1 MMNMQK
7 LKKALGTVL
16 LSLSC
21 VVPFGTAVAGDYP
34 DRPIRL
40 VCPYAAGGLTDVLAR
55 LLAKRLSDRIGQ
67 PVIVENRTGAGGIIG
82 VDAVAKSPADG
93 YTIVLV
99 AQGLAS
105 VNASLHKN
113 LPYDTLRDFAPISL
127 ISTFSLV
134 FVGNPELPPKSMEEF
149 LKMARAKPGKLDY
162 GSAGNASTSHL
173 MTELLKDQAGIDVVH
188 IPFRGES
195 VAFTELMG
203 GRLTGMFAT
212 LGGALPLIQSGKLR
226 PLAVATK
233 ERNSLLPNVPTVSE
247 SGVPGFEVM
256 GWYGI
261 LAPVNVP
268 KNILDRLSKE
278 FMAMAKE
285 PEMRQ
290 MLAARGMDAVGSTP
304 EAFGKMIKS
313 ETERW
318 RKVVTKANIQAD

>member
-1 MMNMQK
+1 MQT
-7 LKKALGTVL
+7 LKKSIGAVL
-16 LSLSC
+16 LCLSC
-21 VVPFGTAVAGDYP
+21 VVPFGSAAASDYP
-34 DRPIRL
+34 NRPIRL

-233 ERNSLLPNVPTVSE
+233 ERNSQLPNVPTVSE

-278 FMAMAKE
+278 FMAMANE

-290 MLAARGMDAVGSTP
+290 MLASRGMDAVGSTP

>member
-1 MMNMQK
+1 MNIRT
-7 LKKALGTVL
+7 LKKAIGTAL
-16 LSLSC
+16 LCLSC
-21 VVPFGTAVAGDYP
+21 VMPFGAAAASDYP
-34 DRPIRL
+34 IRPIRL

-55 LLAKRLSDRIGQ
+55 VLAKRLSERIGQ
-67 PVIVENRTGAGGIIG
+67 PVVVENRTGAGGIIG

-127 ISTFSLV
+127 VSTFSLV

-149 LKMARAKPGKLDY
+149 IATARAKPGKLDY

-173 MTELLKDQAGIDVVH
+173 MTELLKDQVGIDVVH

-195 VAFTELMG
+195 AAFTELMG

-212 LGGALPLIQSGKLR
+212 LGGALPSIQSGKLR
-226 PLAVATK
+226 ALAVATK

-247 SGVPGFEVM
+247 SGVPGFEVL

-261 LAPVNVP
+261 LAPINVP
-268 KNILDRLSKE
+268 KHIRDRLSKE

-290 MLAARGMDAVGSTP
+290 MLASRGMDSVGSSP
-304 EAFGKMIKS
+304 EAFSKMIKS

-318 RKVVTKANIQAD
+318 RQVVTKAKIQAD